1 MRVLVT
7 GATGYIGGRLI
18 PRLLEAGHVV
28 RVTARSL
35 ERMKDR
41 PWADRVE
48 LVASDLFDRDSIERA
63 LEGMEVAFY
72 LVHSMAGGTDF
83 IARDRRAAENFVA
96 AAESAGG
103 DLRHVIYLGGLQ
115 HKGDVER
122 SAHLRSRAE
131 VGRILRESLP
141 TTEFRAGPIIGSG
154 SASFEMMRYLTE
166 RLPIML
172 TPRWVKNDVQPIGIA
187 DVLRYLV
194 ASPEREAMGVVDI
207 GADVLTFEQMMQ
219 VYAEVRGLM
228 RRVILKTPVLAPELA
243 SRWVGLVTPIS
254 NRIARPLVKGVVE
267 PIVADTTKAKEHFP
281 EIEPISYRE
290 AVRRALDRIEQDVVE
305 TRWSGAAQGVSPD
318 TAVELGDEQ
327 GLTREVRRI
336 EVDAPQRCVFDA
348 FTSLGGDKGWHVWKW
363 AWGLRG
369 VMDQIVG
376 GPGLRRGRRHP
387 QELLE
392 GEAVDFWRVE
402 RLHRPR
408 LLRLRAEMRVPGRAW
423 LQFEADPIDENR
435 TTLTQSALFEPK
447 GLVGFLY
454 WWSMYPI
461 HLFIFSDMVRA
472 VGRDAESIANR
483 NKATPPRQLKPSNP
497 PPTEPAESAEPTEHP
512 GDAPQREPVEP
523 RHGQQPA
530 TSESA

>member
-18 PRLLEAGHVV
+18 PRLLDAGHTV
-28 RVTARSL
+28 RATARGF
-35 ERMKDR
+35 ERMEDR
-41 PWADRVE
+41 PWAGRVE
-48 LVASDLFDRDSIERA
+48 LVVADLFDPASIEKSM
-63 LEGMEVAFY
+63 EGMEAAFY
-72 LVHSMAGGTDF
+72 LVHSMAGGTNF
-83 IARDRRAAENFVA
+83 IERDRHAAENFVA
-96 AAESAGG
+96 AAKSAGG
-103 DLRHVIYLGGLQ
+103 ADLRHVIYLGGLQ
-115 HKGDVER
+115 HAGSVER

-166 RLPIML
+166 RLPVML

-194 ASPEREAMGVVDI
+194 ASPEREAMGVVEI
-207 GADVLTFEQMMQ
+207 GADRLTFEQMMQ

-228 RRVILKTPVLAPELA
+228 RRVIIKTPVLAPELA

-267 PIVADTTKAKEHFP
+267 PIVADTSKAREYFP
-281 EIEPISYRE
+281 EIEPISYRH

-305 TRWSGAAQGVSPD
+305 TRWSGATHGVAPD
-318 TAVELGDEQ
+318 HAVELGDEQ

-336 EVDAPQRCVFDA
+336 EVDAAQRCVFDA

-363 AWGLRG
+363 AWGIRG

-387 QELLE
+387 EELLE

-402 RLHRPR
+402 RVQRPR
-408 LLRLRAEMRVPGRAW
+408 LLRLRAEMKVPGRAW

-447 GLVGFLY
+447 GLLGFLY

-472 VGRDAESIANR
+472 VGRDAEAIAAKR
-483 NKATPPRQLKPSNP
+483 SGSSSSEASGSPDAAPVASS
-497 PPTEPAESAEPTEHP
+497 EGSEH
-512 GDAPQREPVEP
+512 